1 VTRQLLTFWVHW
13 RCQGLDLD
21 LIDKNDHVIVVASSH
36 LAPSSGVFSGI
47 YSVNDLL
54 AEAPDTTH

>member
-1 VTRQLLTFWVHW
+1 MTRQLTFCVPW
-13 RCQGLDLD
+13 RCCQGLDLD

-47 YSVNDLL
+47 YSVKDLL
-54 AEAPDTTH
+54 A